1 MDPHLSRCFGS
12 YQICLSV
19 LIVWKSFSFKITYVT
34 KVMVLVMGT
43 VNNEAYCC
51 TLSLNKENKIGFAV
65 VTLYIIHCI
74 DIYLQ

>member
-34 KVMVLVMGT
+34 KVVVLGT
-43 VNNEAYCC
+43 VNIEAYCC
-51 TLSLNKENKIGFAV
+51 YLSLNKENKIGFAV